1 VKGLRGFLW
10 SVGLALGTAA
20 IGASIVDAATA
31 AARWQQGAAQG
42 QQRFVEGVRGT
53 QVDVVG
59 LAIAQEGVLV
69 ANFGQA
75 VSSGKWRRN
84 LAAVGTQGWK
94 MATEAKAANYGTGV
108 AAAKDKYQARIAPVL
123 AFEAQ
128 LQSQIASMPKG
139 TLADSIARM
148 SAWATGLY
156 NRAQQ
161 GW

>member
-1 VKGLRGFLW
+1 MHGIPGFRSYVPQLHF
-10 SVGLALGTAA
+10 
-20 IGASIVDAATA
+20 IVDAATA
-31 AARWQQGAAQG
+31 AQRWQQGAATG
-42 QQRFVEGVRGT
+42 QTRYVEGVRAT

-59 LAIAQEGVLV
+59 RAIAQEGVLV
-69 ANFGQA
+69 ANFSQA

-84 LAAVGTQGWK
+84 LGAVGTQGWK
-94 MATEAKAANYGTGV
+94 AATEAKASNYSTGV
-108 AAAKDKYQARIAPVL
+108 NAAKDKYQTRIAPVL

-128 LQSQIASMPKG
+128 LQAQIDSMPKG
-139 TLADSIARM
+139 TLGDSIARM